1 LCPTY
6 VRRVSI
12 MFLDLLCFPVT
23 GPIGG
28 LMWIGEKIQERANT
42 EYDETENLHKLLLS
56 LQLAY
61 DMGNISEE
69 EFEVQEEELLLKIQ
83 ALEEESVED

>member
-1 LCPTY
+1 
-6 VRRVSI
+6 
-12 MFLDLLCFPVT
+12 MFLDLLFLPVT

-28 LMWIGEKIQERANT
+28 LIWIGEKIQERADI
-42 EYDETENLHKLLLS
+42 EYDESENLHKLLLS

-69 EFEVQEEELLLKIQ
+69 EFEIQEEELLLKIQ
-83 ALEEESVED
+83 ALEEEEEAAEDQSESSL

>member
-1 LCPTY
+1 
-6 VRRVSI
+6 

-23 GPIGG
+23 GPIGS
-28 LMWIGEKIQERANT
+28 LIWIGEKIQERANA

-69 EFEVQEEELLLKIQ
+69 EFEIQEEELLLKIQ
-83 ALEEESVED
+83 ALEEESVEN

>member
-1 LCPTY
+1 
-6 VRRVSI
+6 
-12 MFLDLLCFPVT
+12 MFLDLLFLPVT

-28 LMWIGEKIQERANT
+28 LIWIGEKIQERANI
-42 EYDETENLHKLLLS
+42 EYDESENLHKLLLS

-69 EFEVQEEELLLKIQ
+69 EFEIREEELLLKIQ
-83 ALEEESVED
+83 ALEEEAENQSESSL

>member
-1 LCPTY
+1 
-6 VRRVSI
+6 VSI

>member
-1 LCPTY
+1 
-6 VRRVSI
+6 
-12 MFLDLLCFPVT
+12 MFLDLLLLPVT

-28 LMWIGEKIQERANT
+28 LIWIGEKIQERADI
-42 EYDETENLHKLLLS
+42 EYDEAENLHKLLLS

-69 EFEVQEEELLLKIQ
+69 EFEIQEEELLLKIQ
-83 ALEEESVED
+83 ALEEEEEAENESESSL

>member
-1 LCPTY
+1 
-6 VRRVSI
+6 
-12 MFLDLLCFPVT
+12 MFFDLLCLPIT

-42 EYDETENLHKLLLS
+42 EYDDTENLHKLLLS

-61 DMGNISEE
+61 DMGDISEE
-69 EFEVQEEELLLKIQ
+69 EFEIQEEELLLKIQ
-83 ALEEESVED
+83 ALEEESVENQSE

>member
-1 LCPTY
+1 
-6 VRRVSI
+6 

>member
-1 LCPTY
+1 
-6 VRRVSI
+6 
-12 MFLDLLCFPVT
+12 MFLDILCFPVT

-42 EYDETENLHKLLLS
+42 EYDDTENLHKLLLA

-61 DMGNISEE
+61 DLGDISEE
-69 EFEVQEEELLLKIQ
+69 EFEIKEEELLLKIQ
-83 ALEEESVED
+83 ALEEEAVENQSEYSL

>member
-1 LCPTY
+1 
-6 VRRVSI
+6 
-12 MFLDLLCFPVT
+12 MFLDLLLLPVT

-28 LMWIGEKIQERANT
+28 LIWIGEKIQERADI
-42 EYDETENLHKLLLS
+42 EYDESENLHKLLLS

-69 EFEVQEEELLLKIQ
+69 EFEIQEEELLLKIQ
-83 ALEEESVED
+83 ALEEEEAAEDQSESSL

>member
-1 LCPTY
+1 
-6 VRRVSI
+6 
-12 MFLDLLCFPVT
+12 MFLDLLLLPVT

-28 LMWIGEKIQERANT
+28 LIWIGEKIQERADI
-42 EYDETENLHKLLLS
+42 EYDEAENLHKLLLS

-69 EFEVQEEELLLKIQ
+69 EFEIQEEELLLKIQ
-83 ALEEESVED
+83 ALEEEEAAEDQSESSL

>member
-1 LCPTY
+1 
-6 VRRVSI
+6 
-12 MFLDLLCFPVT
+12 MFLDLLLLPVT

-28 LMWIGEKIQERANT
+28 LIWIGEKIQERADI
-42 EYDETENLHKLLLS
+42 EYDEAENLHKLLLS

-69 EFEVQEEELLLKIQ
+69 EFEIQEEELLLKIQ
-83 ALEEESVED
+83 ALEEEEEAENQSESSL

>member
-1 LCPTY
+1 
-6 VRRVSI
+6 
-12 MFLDLLCFPVT
+12 MFLDLLFFPVT

-28 LMWIGEKIQERANT
+28 LIWIGEKIQERADI
-42 EYDETENLHKLLLS
+42 EYDESENLHKLLLS

-69 EFEVQEEELLLKIQ
+69 EFEIQEEELLLKIQ
-83 ALEEESVED
+83 ALEEEEEAENESESSL